1 MKKILF
7 FLAMLILSATG
18 FADNVVIN
26 NQTSHP
32 SKKLQSRMAVQWA
45 STAQAVDDANKAMMC
60 GKPLD
65 MSQVQTIDK
74 SGKITLTIPKD
85 AEHLRLLVWTKS
97 SVEPDLVTNWVDIVP
112 NKTYMIKTDQL
123 VPVVL
128 MPGSG
133 C

>member
-1 MKKILF
+1 MIKTLF
-7 FLAMLILSATG
+7 FLATFILSAAG
-18 FADNVVIN
+18 FADNVAID

-32 SKKLQSRMAVQWA
+32 SKKRQSRMAVQWA
-45 STAQAVDDANKAMMC
+45 SSAQAVDDANKAMMG

-65 MSQVQTIDK
+65 MSQVQIIDK
-74 SGKITLTIPKD
+74 SGNVTLTIPKD
-85 AEHLRLLVWTKS
+85 AGHLRILVWTKS
-97 SVEPDLVTNWVDIVP
+97 SGEPDLVTNWVDVVP

-123 VPVVL
+123 IPVVL